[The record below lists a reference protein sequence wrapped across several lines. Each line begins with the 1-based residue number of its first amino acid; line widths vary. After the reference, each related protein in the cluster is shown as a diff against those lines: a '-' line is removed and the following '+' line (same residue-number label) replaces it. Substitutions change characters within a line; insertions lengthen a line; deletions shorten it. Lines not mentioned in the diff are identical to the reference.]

1 MTPPRRTP
9 PARRERGAP
18 ARATQRARPPRPVD
32 PERLLARM
40 PWGSLWPLLR
50 GSDAERDAVL
60 ARLRAFAGELL
71 RWNRGVS
78 NLVSHDDEARLV
90 ERHLAE
96 SLAGLELLNAL
107 ACKHILDFGSGG
119 GFPAI
124 PLILAGA
131 GERWT
136 LVESRRNKTLFLRRA
151 VQELGLAN
159 VSVVTGRLE
168 TLVAETPEA
177 VRADAITSRATLKL
191 GPTLGLAAQVVPS
204 GGAAFLW
211 KGSGVHEELAA
222 TGEGWRESWSEPR
235 LHAISEGRNSI
246 IVFTRL

>member
-18 ARATQRARPPRPVD
+18 ARGTQRARPPRPVD

-124 PLILAGA
+124 PLILAGD

-136 LVESRRNKTLFLRRA
+136 LVESRRNKTLFPRRA
-151 VQELGLAN
+151 VQALGPAN
-159 VSVVTGRLE
+159 VTVDAQPGDRGAGGSRRRPGRRHPVARDAQARAHLGARRPGRTVRRRGVPLE
-168 TLVAETPEA
+168 RER
-177 VRADAITSRATLKL
+177 RAR
-191 GPTLGLAAQVVPS
+191 
-204 GGAAFLW
+204 GAR
-211 KGSGVHEELAA
+211 GD
-222 TGEGWRESWSEPR
+222 R
-235 LHAISEGRNSI
+235 
-246 IVFTRL
+246 